1 MMKTKTQ
8 QNSRCRIF
16 HVSVNRKKVEMPTC
30 NTSYWKENL
39 VILIFFFSFSSISL
53 LLIILYKLCR
63 KSFLYFTWS
72 LLFQSVIM
80 NSSFV
85 ISHENEKM
93 QKKRKSLFISFSF
106 QNYWKWIK
114 RVKDKMHIFFKFHR
128 KRGWK
133 GASSVVASVHSSS
146 YDNQIQ
152 MKSRSKSGK

>member
-1 MMKTKTQ
+1 MKTKTQ
-8 QNSRCRIF
+8 QSSRCHIF
-16 HVSVNRKKVEMPTC
+16 HVSVKRKKVEMPTC

-93 QKKRKSLFISFSF
+93 QKKRKSLFISFFF